1 MANAESAEKIWL
13 ERQKREEQQRE
24 VKRRKEREAYLKN
37 LFKDFPKAWESVR
50 EPVERGSGRGYDE
63 ACYAMVDISK
73 AYALFATKKQ
83 FQTELKKFMA
93 GHIRRKSLIQRLMKA
108 GIWEDK

>member
-1 MANAESAEKIWL
+1 M
-13 ERQKREEQQRE
+13 
-24 VKRRKEREAYLKN
+24 YLKN
-37 LFKDFPKAWESVR
+37 LSKDFPKAWESVR

-63 ACYAMVDISK
+63 ACYAMVDISE
-73 AYALFATKKQ
+73 AYALFATKRQ

-93 GHIRRKSLIQRLMKA
+93 GHMRRKSLIQRLVKA